1 VTRAVFYLVGAVL
14 IVGLGAAGF
23 LYYQHKQ
30 NTLVEL
36 DVGSHSLS
44 VQKN

>member
-1 VTRAVFYLVGAVL
+1 MRGLFYLVAVIL
-14 IVGLGAAGF
+14 IVGIGVGF
-23 LYYQHKQ
+23 VYYQHKR

-36 DVGSHSLS
+36 DVGSHSVS

>member
-1 VTRAVFYLVGAVL
+1 MTRSVFYLVSAVL
-14 IVGLGAAGF
+14 IVGIGAVGYV
-23 LYYQHKQ
+23 YYQYKH

-36 DVGSHSLS
+36 DVGSHSVS